1 MSIRVRFMAL
11 IAILS
16 LIASIGLAFGSYKFN
31 EKNALK
37 EAKIKGEIVYNYM
50 SSSRDYFRMHQLP
63 VIYAAVGRE
72 EFIPEI
78 MSSFAVVRGVFEKF
92 SENNSDFIFKQATKN
107 PLVPTNKADA
117 EELKL
122 IAEFHQ
128 DENIKEKEGRMIKS
142 GTEYYYFA
150 QPIRVSD
157 ETCLECHGD
166 PADAPE
172 EQIDIYGDENGYQWE
187 NGDTVSALIIYVPIQ
202 KALDEAKQ
210 LSLFL
215 FLAGTGGIILLMLLI
230 WVFFSL
236 YVVRPIIMLEQRAT
250 EISLGKNL
258 DKSIGTTSQDEIGS
272 LGRAIDRLRI
282 SVEKMLQRY
291 NK

>member
-16 LIASIGLAFGSYKFN
+16 LITSSGLALGSYKFN
-31 EKNALK
+31 ERNALK
-37 EAKIKGEIVYNYM
+37 EAKLKGEIVYNYM
-50 SSSRDYFRMHQLP
+50 SSSRDYFSQHQLP

-92 SENNSDFIFKQATKN
+92 RESTTDYIFKQATKN
-107 PLVPTNKADA
+107 PLVPSNKADA
-117 EELKL
+117 EELEL

-128 DENIKEKEGRMIKS
+128 DKNLTIKEGRMVKS
-142 GTEYYYFA
+142 GKEYYYFA
-150 QPIRVSD
+150 QPIRVTD

-172 EQIDIYGDENGYQWE
+172 EQLDIYGEENGYRWV
-187 NGDTVSALIIYVPIQ
+187 NGDTVSALIVYVPIQ
-202 KALDEAKQ
+202 KALDEAKK
-210 LSLFL
+210 LSMVLFL
-215 FLAGTGGIILLMLLI
+215 IGTAGIVVLMLLI
-230 WVFFSL
+230 WIFFSM
-236 YVVRPIIMLEQRAT
+236 YVVKPIIVLEQRAT

-258 DKSIGTTSQDEIGS
+258 DKSINIQSQDEIGS

-282 SVEKMLQRY
+282 SVEKMLKRY
-291 NK
+291 K

>member
-16 LIASIGLAFGSYKFN
+16 LIASIALAFGSYKFN
-31 EKNALK
+31 EQNALK

-50 SSSRDYFRMHQLP
+50 TSSRDYFRMHQLP

-78 MSSFAVVRGVFEKF
+78 MSSFAVIRGVFEQF
-92 SENNSDFIFKQATKN
+92 RESTTDYIFKQATKN
-107 PLVPTNKADA
+107 PLVPSNKADA

-122 IAEFHQ
+122 IAEFHKDQ
-128 DENIKEKEGRMIKS
+128 SVNEKEGRMIKN

-150 QPIRVSD
+150 QPIRVTD

-166 PADAPE
+166 PLNAPE
-172 EQIDIYGDENGYQWE
+172 EQLDIYGEENGYNWE
-187 NGDTVSALIIYVPIQ
+187 LGDTVSALIVYVPIQ
-202 KALDEAKQ
+202 KALDEAKK
-210 LSLFL
+210 LSKMLFL
-215 FLAGTGGIILLMLLI
+215 IGTGGIVVLMLLI
-230 WVFFSL
+230 WIFFSM
-236 YVVRPIIMLEQRAT
+236 YVVKPIIMLEQRAT

-258 DKSIGTTSQDEIGS
+258 DKSINAPTQDEIGS

-282 SVEKMLQRY
+282 SVEKMLKRY
-291 NK
+291 K